1 MGEEEK
7 RRTVIHTRMVPQTPA
22 PEEKAKIRRV
32 RTRSKLSFGEKLL
45 RNTAIACALLLSILA
60 VRNIDQ
66 PWSNAAVDGVEA
78 ALTMRIDLDQ
88 SLGKLSFVRSI
99 MPESSLV
106 FFNISGSTP
115 AEPVTGDVQHAYTQ
129 AQPWTMYLC
138 DSSAEVRA
146 ALAGTVAAVAQLESG
161 DWAVLVDHGEGVETM
176 YAYLDEPEIESGA
189 AVTRGGRIGTLNGE
203 RLYYE
208 MRKDG
213 ASVDPEQGAT

>member
-1 MGEEEK
+1 MSEEGK
-7 RRTVIHTRMVPQTPA
+7 RGTVIHTRMAPATPA
-22 PEEKAKIRRV
+22 PEEKQKARRV
-32 RTRSKLSFGEKLL
+32 RSDAKLSFGEKLL

-106 FFNISGSTP
+106 FMGISGSQP
-115 AEPVTGDVQHAYTQ
+115 AEPVTGDVQHAYTD
-129 AQPWTMYLC
+129 AQPWTTFLC

-146 ALAGTVAAVAQLESG
+146 AMAGTVSAVAQLESG
-161 DWAVLVDHGEGVETM
+161 DWAVLIDHGNGVETM
-176 YAYLDEPEIESGA
+176 YAYLAVPEVSSGE
-189 AVTRGGRIGTLNGE
+189 AVTRGGRIGTLNGD

-208 MRKDG
+208 MRRDG
-213 ASVDPEQGAT
+213 ASVDPEKGET

>member
-1 MGEEEK
+1 MGEEVK
-7 RRTVIHTRMVPQTPA
+7 RRTVIHTQMAPQAPA
-22 PEEKAKIRRV
+22 PEEKAKARRV

-106 FFNISGSTP
+106 FFNISGSAP
-115 AEPVTGDVQHAYTQ
+115 ASPVTGEVQHAYTE
-129 AQPWTMYLC
+129 AQPWTTYLC

-146 ALAGTVAAVAQLESG
+146 ALAGTVSAVAQLESG
-161 DWAVLVDHGEGVETM
+161 DWAVLVDHGNGVETM
-176 YAYLDEPEIESGA
+176 YAYLGEPEVESGQ
-189 AVTRGGRIGTLNGE
+189 AVTRGGRLGALNGE

-213 ASVDPEQGAT
+213 ASVDPEKGST

>member
-7 RRTVIHTRMVPQTPA
+7 RRTVIHTQMTPPPA
-22 PEEKAKIRRV
+22 TEERAKPRRV
-32 RTRSKLSFGEKLL
+32 RGKSKLSFGEKLL

-66 PWSNAAVDGVEA
+66 PWSNAAVDGIEA

-88 SLGKLSFVRSI
+88 SLGRLSFVRSI

-106 FFNISGSTP
+106 FFNISGTTP
-115 AEPVTGDVQHAYTQ
+115 AAPVTGDVQHAYTE

-138 DSSAEVRA
+138 DASAEVHA
-146 ALAGTVAAVAQLESG
+146 AMAGTVSAVAQLESG
-161 DWAVLVDHGEGVETM
+161 DWAVLVDHGNGVETM
-176 YAYLDEPEIESGA
+176 YAYLSEPEVSSGE
-189 AVTRGGRIGTLNGE
+189 AVTRGERLGTLNGD

-208 MRKDG
+208 MRRDG
-213 ASVDPEQGAT
+213 ESVDPEKGAT